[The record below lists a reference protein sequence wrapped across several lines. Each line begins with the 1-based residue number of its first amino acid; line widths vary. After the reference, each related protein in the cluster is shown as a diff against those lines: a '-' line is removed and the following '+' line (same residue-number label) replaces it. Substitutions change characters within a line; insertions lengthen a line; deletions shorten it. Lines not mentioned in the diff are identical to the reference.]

1 METKRS
7 IELPDILNYTADMG
21 VVYLLT
27 HTGKSTVL
35 SVFDPLSFAIIDDF
49 YLGFDLNYFSTSCV
63 DEDCIYVPTNESQ
76 IFAIDKFS
84 GDRVSGI
91 DIGSMILAADIQQD
105 KDNIYSLCGV
115 PLSDGLKITINTFC
129 ISVNDKK
136 TGKKKYQSLSMTGT
150 VGGVG
155 FLTIEDKIWT
165 CINKHL
171 VVFDKSCQKQEE
183 FDLRH
188 YWFSFRP
195 IVAENFVIC
204 ASNQGHLEIFERQNI
219 KNHRRISVQ
228 QNSSPPIC
236 IGDVLYWFTKE
247 GLLKI
252 DINTLSV
259 DAFKIDSSV
268 QSDAVVFQGNIYT
281 GDKEGNVIEFNIEN
295 QSWNCLKVGKELLRK
310 PIIVDQRLMISS
322 RNRLYEIEV

>member
-1 METKRS
+1 MKIKRS

-49 YLGFDLNYFSTSCV
+49 YLGFDLNYFSTPCV

-84 GDRVSGI
+84 GDRVLWI
-91 DIGSMILAADIQQD
+91 DIGSMILSADIQQD
-105 KDNIYSLCGV
+105 KDSIYTLCGV
-115 PLSDGLKITINTFC
+115 PLSDGLKITTDTFC
-129 ISVNDKK
+129 VSANDKK
-136 TGKKKYQSLSMTGT
+136 SRKKKYQSSSMMGKAGD
-150 VGGVG
+150 VS
-155 FLTIEDKIWT
+155 FLTVEDKIWVS
-165 CINKHL
+165 INKHL
-171 VVFDKSCQKQEE
+171 VVFDKNCQKKEE
-183 FDLRH
+183 FRLRH
-188 YWFSFRP
+188 NPSFHP
-195 IVAENFVIC
+195 IVTENFVIC
-204 ASNQGHLEIFERQNI
+204 ASNQGHLEIFERQNT

-252 DINTLSV
+252 DISTLSV